1 MAYRFQYAG
10 WAGIVQRNTGE
21 KQSRGATAIEELAVV
36 LFGEKAAWSPRAI
49 KDAVKAGKDSPGE
62 AAS

>member
-21 KQSRGATAIEELAVV
+21 EQSRGATAIKELAV

-49 KDAVKAGKDSPGE
+49 KDAVTAGKDSPGE